1 MGLFKSYMTDIWR
14 DCRTQIPM
22 ACVLVAL
29 GAVVEGIGIVA
40 ILPFLAIILDGSGT
54 PQAAYIL
61 GYLEQA
67 GLETAL
73 SQAWAMAAVVIAIL
87 CLRGWIVWKRDVSLH
102 LLGQSYVDRW
112 RVRLLSAI
120 GQADWLTVS
129 GHRRS
134 DIEHALT
141 NDVSRLAAGTAQLL
155 RSAAA
160 IAISAVQLAIIAVLS
175 PVLLA
180 MVMVMVLFG
189 LALLLTV
196 PLMRRA
202 STLGHQ
208 LTRSGRQIYGVL
220 GDFMTGQKLARLHNA
235 EADFTGRFTQAVDTV
250 RHNQN
255 RFVSSQSAARGW
267 FQIAAGAVVMAA
279 FLIGYFLLETP
290 VSILAVMLLVL
301 ARLAGPLQMI
311 AATGQMIANTLPAFE
326 ALVVL
331 RETLM
336 RSHAAPGS
344 SAAFEGRTGPAGLA
358 LERIGFTYP
367 GGSDPVLGDVSLT
380 LEPGEIL
387 AITGASGSG
396 KTTLLDIISG
406 LIQPDN
412 GQVHLDGVLAS
423 NEATRRAWR
432 DQIAYLPQDPLLF
445 DTSLRDNLVWGT
457 CMPDEA
463 AIAAALEAACATH
476 IIDQRNGGLAA
487 RAGERGQALSGGER
501 QRLCLARALL
511 RQPRLLILDEATNA
525 LDSTTEKAVLGNLG
539 SMRSA
544 FSLILVTHRQET
556 LRFADRVVHIHQGRI
571 LAP

>member
-1 MGLFKSYMTDIWR
+1 
-14 DCRTQIPM
+14 M

-61 GYLEQA
+61 GFLEQA
-67 GLETAL
+67 GLQTAL
-73 SQAWAMAAVVIAIL
+73 SQAWAMAAMFIAIL

-129 GHRRS
+129 AHRRS

-160 IAISAVQLAIIAVLS
+160 IAISVVQLAIIAVLS

-180 MVMVMVLFG
+180 SVLALFA

-202 STLGHQ
+202 SALGHQ

-267 FQIAAGAVVMAA
+267 FQIAAGVVVMAA
-279 FLIGYFLLETP
+279 FLTGYFLLETP
-290 VSILAVMLLVL
+290 VSILAVMVLVL
-301 ARLAGPLQMI
+301 ARLASPLQMI
-311 AATGQMIANTLPAFE
+311 AATGQMIANTLPAFD

-331 RETLM
+331 RETLI
-336 RSHAAPGS
+336 RSSAKPGS
-344 SAAFEGRTGPAGLA
+344 STAFEGRTGPAGLA

-367 GGSDPVLGDVSLT
+367 GGSDPVLGEVSLT

-406 LIQPDN
+406 LIQPDK
-412 GQVHLDGVLAS
+412 GHVHLDGVLVS
-423 NEATRRAWR
+423 DEATRRAWR

-457 CMPDEA
+457 CTSDETV
-463 AIAAALEAACATH
+463 IAAALEAACATH
-476 IIDQRNGGLAA
+476 IIDQRSDGMAA

-525 LDSTTEKAVLGNLG
+525 LDSATEEAVLGNLG
-539 SMRSA
+539 SMRSE

-571 LAP
+571 LAA